1 MLNKSKY
8 AIVKGQRFESDNEGV
23 KWFLREQNTVRSRHY
38 RRGECSCPKEKW
50 FRCSTDC
57 ACCKYRMNAPT
68 SLDCVCSESGDYYNE
83 EYIVKNTTLYQSI
96 SLEDMVARKDEAA
109 SILLIIERE
118 DPTLLEFGNLKLL
131 GKTNSEISEIL
142 HIKRSTLDSR
152 RAKLFTLLNSKY
164 PGFAA

>member
-68 SLDCVCSESGDYYNE
+68 SLDGVCSESGDYYNE